1 MPGIRLL
8 VPVKALAR
16 AKTRLRAASED
27 APAHD
32 RLSLALARDTVAAA
46 RRAPGVEDVTVIT
59 SDDRVVDAMT
69 GDGVRV
75 LPEGPERG
83 LNAALRHGAGVLAA
97 EDPASLLGALQAD
110 LPALRPE
117 ELADALAHA
126 RLALDGGMAARA
138 FCADTQG
145 EGTTLLVCAPGTPLA
160 PRFGAG
166 SAEAHERAGALRLRG
181 DWPGL
186 RRDVDTP
193 RDLRRAA
200 ELGLGAATR
209 AALGERVGLAGRVG
223 PGGCR

>member
-8 VPVKALAR
+8 VPVKSLAG
-16 AKTRLRAASED
+16 AKTRLRSASED
-27 APAHD
+27 AGAHD

-46 RRAPGVEDVTVIT
+46 RRARGVADVTVIT
-59 SDDRVVDAMT
+59 SDRRVADVLAD
-69 GDGVRV
+69 DGARV
-75 LPEGPERG
+75 LPEGPEPG
-83 LNAALRHGAGVLAA
+83 LNAALRHGERVLR
-97 EDPASLLGALQAD
+97 EQDPSSPLGALQAD

-126 RLALDGGMAARA
+126 RLALDGGLAARA

-145 EGTTLLVCAPGTPLA
+145 EGTTLLVCAPGAELA

-166 SAEAHERAGALRLRG
+166 SAGAHERAGALRLHG
-181 DWPGL
+181 GWPGL

-193 RDLRRAA
+193 DDLRRAA
-200 ELGLGAATR
+200 ELGLGPATR
-209 AALGERVGLAGRVG
+209 AALDERAGLANRVG